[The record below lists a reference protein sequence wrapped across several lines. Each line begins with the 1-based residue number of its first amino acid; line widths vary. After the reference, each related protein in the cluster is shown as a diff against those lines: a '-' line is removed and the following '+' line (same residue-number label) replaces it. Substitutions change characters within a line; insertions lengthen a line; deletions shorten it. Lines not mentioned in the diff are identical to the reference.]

1 MYKESEIK
9 FIDNVS
15 FDEDKS
21 IVNNEETIKLKNEEE
36 NVEYEKEKGRFIN
49 VLKNIKD
56 KMDMEPE
63 NPIRYEYL
71 SYSAD
76 EFLKNKEVRRDVN
89 CGYKLCY
96 KFFLSVI
103 TSIYLIGLFLIVP
116 FKKSVED
123 LLWSSIKCKIE
134 INCNKEEFMEQA
146 NFFEYSFEKLT
157 KEPINLNLVMICN
170 IIGIKLSNAIDICWT
185 SVIFLF
191 CNILILLYTYN
202 IDYTEYE
209 PETCKYSY
217 AKIIIIIINWV
228 LMALFFGG
236 SSLYVQQR
244 LIDHY
249 ALLDGTELDKLKNF
263 ENNENKNDVQK
274 AEEQAKCRKKR
285 NFKSLFIFAISNF
298 IGYIGKYGI
307 SIALTYYKQEIIDKN
322 NGTIYNNSTNN
333 NDSLYLYTYYLST
346 NISNNSQSNDTN
358 IIVDNNE
365 LNQNIFIYISLIYC
379 GCILFSGIILYPL
392 LICYFFKKKETKK
405 GKSEGCCLC
414 NISCEIFGCII
425 YFERTFADYDQ
436 EKLISNKTEKQ
447 KKALSDSN
455 MEKNK
460 DLNIPKELIS
470 ITEDNS
476 KNFYNS
482 NEKKIDNQEQLKELQ
497 NTIKEENEKKC
508 ECKDVIITLKNIIF
522 GLYSCFR
529 LICETINNYCDNAI
543 CNMCNCRDDKTKNFC
558 ICCCKYNEEH
568 FDKHKQCFC
577 YCYQEKSFCYW
588 VNKFIVNETQKEVI
602 IFFILYFLS
611 KLCVIACEK
620 KYEQLIY
627 ESDILEEK
635 PYFLIALGV
644 FSLLMLYGF
653 IIICYQK
660 YTKKQ
665 IKNNIEDYGN
675 EGCFFGKLCSLI
687 CVNKINKA
695 LLLISIIF
703 LINIFLG
710 QCYSVLLLGRENIDY
725 KFPEYLDKVINE
737 KVYLYATILS
747 NEIFIFVI
755 NYYCLIL
762 INNQINFGSLIPQ
775 TILVSV
781 YTLIVNFLLY
791 LIKYI
796 LNNFISLVILQY
808 IVSNCLSYVI
818 LISFLLLF
826 LISIIKTFAFCCQL
840 CTCYEY
846 DKGII
851 NCNSCCCKTNSSCYS
866 KCCDSNCSECN
877 CEYLCCEIFEDN
889 ILNYIRAHS
898 LNE

>member
-1 MYKESEIK
+1 
-9 FIDNVS
+9 
-15 FDEDKS
+15 
-21 IVNNEETIKLKNEEE
+21 
-36 NVEYEKEKGRFIN
+36 
-49 VLKNIKD
+49 
-56 KMDMEPE
+56 
-63 NPIRYEYL
+63 
-71 SYSAD
+71 
-76 EFLKNKEVRRDVN
+76 
-89 CGYKLCY
+89 
-96 KFFLSVI
+96 
-103 TSIYLIGLFLIVP
+103 
-116 FKKSVED
+116 
-123 LLWSSIKCKIE
+123 
-134 INCNKEEFMEQA
+134 MEQA

-191 CNILILLYTYN
+191 FNILILLYTYN

-217 AKIIIIIINWV
+217 PKIIIIIINWV
-228 LMALFFGG
+228 LMELFFGG

-379 GCILFSGIILYPL
+379 GCILFSGIILYPF
-392 LICYFFKKKETKK
+392 LICYFFKKKDTKK

-447 KKALSDSN
+447 KKDLSDSN

-482 NEKKIDNQEQLKELQ
+482 NEKKIDSQEQLEELQ
-497 NTIKEENEKKC
+497 NTIKEENEKKW
-508 ECKDVIITLKNIIF
+508 ECKDLIITLKNIIF

-558 ICCCKYNEEH
+558 
-568 FDKHKQCFC
+568 FVA
-577 YCYQEKSFCYW
+577 
-588 VNKFIVNETQKEVI
+588 VNI
-602 IFFILYFLS
+602 
-611 KLCVIACEK
+611 
-620 KYEQLIY
+620 
-627 ESDILEEK
+627 
-635 PYFLIALGV
+635 
-644 FSLLMLYGF
+644 M
-653 IIICYQK
+653 
-660 YTKKQ
+660 
-665 IKNNIEDYGN
+665 KNI
-675 EGCFFGKLCSLI
+675 
-687 CVNKINKA
+687 
-695 LLLISIIF
+695 
-703 LINIFLG
+703 LINISNAFVIVIKKKVFVIGLIN
-710 QCYSVLLLGRENIDY
+710 LLLM
-725 KFPEYLDKVINE
+725 KHK
-737 KVYLYATILS
+737 K
-747 NEIFIFVI
+747 
-755 NYYCLIL
+755 
-762 INNQINFGSLIPQ
+762 
-775 TILVSV
+775 
-781 YTLIVNFLLY
+781 
-791 LIKYI
+791 K
-796 LNNFISLVILQY
+796 
-808 IVSNCLSYVI
+808 
-818 LISFLLLF
+818 LLF
-826 LISIIKTFAFCCQL
+826 FSYCTF
-840 CTCYEY
+840 YR
-846 DKGII
+846 
-851 NCNSCCCKTNSSCYS
+851 
-866 KCCDSNCSECN
+866 
-877 CEYLCCEIFEDN
+877 
-889 ILNYIRAHS
+889 NYV
-898 LNE
+898 